1 LIGRPIDWDTFFLI
15 MAISFSLVWATY
27 PIILLGYVFLVEG
40 RRKKISQNI
49 KKKITLFF
57 IQIRNGKPLEKLP

>member
-1 LIGRPIDWDTFFLI
+1 